1 MIRNLTIIE
10 TLGDKKRS
18 AKDLAALIN
27 KSKKEI
33 DSTKAVLEK
42 MRSERIAEG
51 MEILCFF

>member
-51 MEILCFF
+51 MEILCLF